1 MRARRVSLRLQMQ
14 QTAPAVRPPARPDPA
29 WAALDDEA
37 LLDVRMCDL
46 GLTIEGSGLEPR
58 LHELETEL
66 ATRGLAFRPHYWLSD
81 EWFCPDGVPGIA
93 IPFYLAH
100 PRLSRLEQ
108 AQMLEVE
115 GGTVEWCL
123 RILRHE
129 AGHAIDNAYRI
140 RLRRRRRELFGPSS
154 APYPKYYLPRPYSKS
169 FVIHLDAWYA
179 QSHPDEDW
187 AETFAVWLDPGG
199 DWRSR
204 YGDWPAGR
212 KLEYV
217 ESVMRSIAG
226 VPAPVNTPRTVEPL
240 EELTKTLRE
249 HYQERRAFY
258 GVDHPDFYD
267 RDLRR
272 LFSDDPQH
280 ASRPSAATFMSRIRK
295 EARRRV
301 GRWTGTY
308 QYTIDQVIGDMI
320 RRARELHLRVA
331 RPEEET
337 KLEFIIL
344 LTVQTM
350 NYLSSGR
357 HRVAL

>member
-1 MRARRVSLRLQMQ
+1 MQ
-14 QTAPAVRPPARPDPA
+14 PASPPARPPEPP
-29 WAALDDEA
+29 WSSLDDAA

-46 GLTIEGSGLEPR
+46 GLTIEGSGLELR
-58 LHELETEL
+58 IKELEAEL
-66 ATRGLAFRPHYWLSD
+66 KTRGLEFRPHYWLSD

-100 PRLSRLEQ
+100 PRLARLEQ

-123 RILRHE
+123 KILRHE

-154 APYPKYYLPRPYSKS
+154 ASYPKYYLPKPYSKS

-204 YGDWPAGR
+204 YADWPAVR

-217 ESVMRSIAG
+217 ESVMRTIAG
-226 VPAPVNTPRTVEPL
+226 TPPPVNTPRTVEPL
-240 EELTKTLRE
+240 EELKKTLRE
-249 HYQERRAFY
+249 HYQERRGFY

-280 ASRPSAATFMSRIRK
+280 ASRPSAAAFMSRFRK

-320 RRARELHLRVA
+320 ARSRELRLRVA

-337 KLEFIIL
+337 RLEFIIL

-350 NYLSSGR
+350 NYLGSGR

>member
-1 MRARRVSLRLQMQ
+1 MQ
-14 QTAPAVRPPARPDPA
+14 QAAHSVRPPPRPEPP

-46 GLTIEGSGLEPR
+46 GLAIEGSGLEPR
-58 LHELETEL
+58 IQELESEL
-66 ATRGLAFRPHYWLSD
+66 AVRGLVFRPHYWLSD
-81 EWFCPDGVPGIA
+81 EWFCPDDVPGIA

-100 PRLSRLEQ
+100 PRLVRLEQ

-123 RILRHE
+123 KILRHE
-129 AGHAIDNAYRI
+129 AGHAIDNAYRL
-140 RLRRRRRELFGPSS
+140 RQRRRRRELFGPST

-179 QSHPDEDW
+179 QSHPDEDF

-204 YGDWPAGR
+204 YADWPAHR

-217 ESVMRSIAG
+217 DYVMRGLAG
-226 VPAPVNTPRTVEPL
+226 QRPVVRTQRTVEPL
-240 EELTKTLRE
+240 ERLRKTLRE
-249 HYQERRAFY
+249 HYQQRRALY
-258 GVDHPDFYD
+258 GLDHPDFYD

-280 ASRPSAATFMSRIRK
+280 ASRPPAAAFMSRFRK

-320 RRARELHLRVA
+320 RRSRELRLRLG

-337 KLEFIIL
+337 RLEFIIL

-350 NYLSSGR
+350 NYLGSGR

>member
-1 MRARRVSLRLQMQ
+1 VSSP
-14 QTAPAVRPPARPDPA
+14 QTARPAARPDPP
-29 WAALDDEA
+29 WASLDDEA

-46 GLTIEGSGLEPR
+46 GLTLEGSGLEAR
-58 LHELETEL
+58 IQELEAEL
-66 ATRGLAFRPHYWLSD
+66 AARGLVFRPHYWLSD

-100 PRLSRLEQ
+100 PRLARLEQ

-115 GGTVEWCL
+115 GGTQEWCL

-129 AGHAIDNAYRI
+129 SGHAIDNAYRI
-140 RLRRRRRELFGPSS
+140 RLRRRRRELFGRST
-154 APYPKYYLPRPYSKS
+154 APYPQYYLPRPYSKS

-179 QSHPDEDW
+179 QSHPDEDF
-187 AETFAVWLDPGG
+187 AETFAVWLDPLG

-204 YGDWPAGR
+204 YAGWPAIR
-212 KLEYV
+212 KLEYLDG
-217 ESVMRSIAG
+217 VMQKLAG
-226 VPAPVNTPRTVEPL
+226 AEPPVREQKQVEPIEKL
-240 EELTKTLRE
+240 KKTLRE
-249 HYQERRAFY
+249 HYQQRRSFY
-258 GVDHPDFYD
+258 GLDHPDFYD

-280 ASRPSAATFMSRIRK
+280 ASRPSATMFVSRFRK

-308 QYTIDQVIGDMI
+308 QYTIDQVIGDIMK
-320 RRARELHLRVA
+320 RCRELKLRVV
-331 RPEEET
+331 RPEEEV
-337 KLEFIIL
+337 KLEFVIL

>member
-1 MRARRVSLRLQMQ
+1 VQ
-14 QTAPAVRPPARPDPA
+14 QAAAAPRPAPRPDPP

-46 GLTIEGSGLEPR
+46 GLSIDGSGLEPR
-58 LHELETEL
+58 LQQLEAELG
-66 ATRGLAFRPHYWLSD
+66 ARGLVFRPHYWLSD

-100 PRLSRLEQ
+100 PRLARLEQ

-115 GGTVEWCL
+115 GGTHDWCL
-123 RILRHE
+123 KILRHE
-129 AGHAIDNAYRI
+129 AGHAIDNAF
-140 RLRRRRRELFGPSS
+140 RLRARRRRRELFGSS
-154 APYPKYYLPRPYSKS
+154 AAPYPKYYLPRPYSKS

-179 QSHPDEDW
+179 QSHPDEDF

-204 YGDWPAGR
+204 YADWPAHR

-217 ESVMRSIAG
+217 EGVMRGLAG
-226 VPAPVNTPRTVEPL
+226 KTPPVRTRRMVGPL
-240 EELTKTLRE
+240 PKLKKTLRQ
-249 HYQERRAFY
+249 HYQHRRGFY
-258 GVDHPDFYD
+258 GLDHPDFYD

-280 ASRPSAATFMSRIRK
+280 ASAPPAAAFVSRFRK

-308 QYTIDQVIGDMI
+308 QYTIDQVIGDII
-320 RRARELHLRVA
+320 RRCRELKLRIV

-350 NYLSSGR
+350 NYLGSGR

>member
-1 MRARRVSLRLQMQ
+1 MQ
-14 QTAPAVRPPARPDPA
+14 PAAPAVRPPRPEPA

-46 GLTIEGSGLEPR
+46 GLAIEGSGLEPR
-58 LHELETEL
+58 LEELEAEL
-66 ATRGLAFRPHYWLSD
+66 AARGLAFRPHYWLSD

-100 PRLSRLEQ
+100 PRLARLEQ
-108 AQMLEVE
+108 SMMLEVE
-115 GGTVEWCL
+115 GGTAEWCL

-129 AGHAIDNAYRI
+129 AGHAIDNAYRL
-140 RLRRRRRELFGPSS
+140 RRRRRRRELFGPSS
-154 APYPKYYLPRPYSKS
+154 APYPEYYLPRPYSKS

-179 QSHPDEDW
+179 QAHPDEDF
-187 AETFAVWLDPGG
+187 AETFAVWLDPAG

-204 YGDWPAGR
+204 YADWPARR

-217 ESVMRSIAG
+217 DQVMRGLAG
-226 VPAPVNTPRTVEPL
+226 LAPVETTKRTVEAL
-240 EELTKTLRE
+240 EGLTKTLRE
-249 HYQERRAFY
+249 HYQARRAFY
-258 GVDHPDFYD
+258 GLDHPNFYD

-280 ASRPSAATFMSRIRK
+280 AARASAAAFMGRFRR

-301 GRWTGTY
+301 ARWTGTY

-320 RRARELHLRVA
+320 VRSRELRLRVA
-331 RPEEET
+331 RSEEET
-337 KLEFIIL
+337 RMEFIIL

>member
-1 MRARRVSLRLQMQ
+1 VPRRATTKTSRRRA
-14 QTAPAVRPPARPDPA
+14 TPRRAPARAKLRHWEQLP
-29 WAALDDEA
+29 DDE
-37 LLDVRMCDL
+37 LLDVRLCDL
-46 GLTIEGSGLEPR
+46 KLTIAGTQLEARVQR
-58 LHELETEL
+58 LEREIEN
-66 ATRGLAFRPHYWLSD
+66 RGLLFRPHVWLST
-81 EWFCPDGVPGIA
+81 EWFAPDGVPGFA

-100 PRLSRLEQ
+100 PRLARLEQ

-115 GGTVEWCL
+115 GGTQEWCL

-129 AGHAIDNAYRI
+129 AGHAIDNAYRL
-140 RLRRRRRELFGPSS
+140 RLRRRRRELFGRST
-154 APYPKYYLPRPYSKS
+154 APYPTYYLPRPYSKS

-179 QSHPDEDW
+179 QSHPDEDF
-187 AETFAVWLDPGG
+187 AETFAVWLDPLG

-204 YGDWPAGR
+204 YAGWPAIR
-212 KLEYV
+212 KLEYLDG
-217 ESVMRSIAG
+217 VMQKIAG
-226 VPAPVNTPRTVEPL
+226 VEPPVRTPRTVEPL
-240 EELTKTLRE
+240 SSLRKTLRE
-249 HYQERRAFY
+249 HYLQRRGFY
-258 GVDHPDFYD
+258 GLDHPDFYD

-280 ASRPSAATFMSRIRK
+280 GLRPSAARFVARFRK

-308 QYTIDQVIGDMI
+308 QYTIDQVIGDI
-320 RRARELHLRVA
+320 IKRCRELKLHVI
-331 RPEEET
+331 RPEEEV
-337 KLEFIIL
+337 KLEFVIL

>member
-1 MRARRVSLRLQMQ
+1 VQ
-14 QTAPAVRPPARPDPA
+14 QAAATPRPAPRPDPP

-46 GLTIEGSGLEPR
+46 GVTIEGSGLEPR
-58 LHELETEL
+58 LQQLESELE
-66 ATRGLAFRPHYWLSD
+66 ARGLVFRPHYWLSD
-81 EWFCPDGVPGIA
+81 EWFCPDGVPGMA

-100 PRLSRLEQ
+100 PRLARLEQ

-115 GGTVEWCL
+115 GGTFDWCL
-123 RILRHE
+123 KILRHE
-129 AGHAIDNAYRI
+129 AGHAIDNAFKLRK
-140 RLRRRRRELFGPSS
+140 RRRRRELFGSSS

-179 QSHPDEDW
+179 QSHPDEDF
-187 AETFAVWLDPGG
+187 AETFAVWLDPAG

-204 YGDWPAGR
+204 YADWPAHR
-212 KLEYV
+212 KLEYI
-217 ESVMRSIAG
+217 EGVMRGLAG
-226 VPAPVNTPRTVEPL
+226 KTPPIRTRRMVGPL
-240 EELTKTLRE
+240 PKLKKTLRQ
-249 HYQERRAFY
+249 HYQSRRTFY
-258 GVDHPDFYD
+258 GLDHPDFYD

-280 ASRPSAATFMSRIRK
+280 ASFPPATAFVTRFRK

-308 QYTIDQVIGDMI
+308 QYTIDQVIGDI
-320 RRARELHLRVA
+320 VRRCRELKLRMV

-350 NYLSSGR
+350 NYLGSGR